1 MSSPQIPLTVIG
13 GYLGAGKTTLI
24 NRLLRHSEG
33 RRLAVI
39 VNDFGRINI
48 DAELVES
55 RDGDTINLANGCICC
70 TLGGDLAM
78 TLLNLA
84 ESANP
89 PDHVIIEAS
98 GVADPAQVAQYGH
111 MPGLRLD
118 GVIVLA
124 DAETIRQKAR
134 DKYVGEQVCQ
144 QLHAADVLLLN
155 KVDLISPETQ
165 QAVRDWLAG
174 QVPDAHVIESA
185 RGEVPLP
192 LLLGDGEERPFT
204 QTERRDTAVS
214 PSTEHH
220 HDLAYETWSWEGR
233 GPVQEAAFRAFVAQL
248 PAGVIRGKGIL
259 RLAGEPERR
268 VIFQLVG
275 QRWSLKPGDPWGDT
289 PPQSRLA
296 LIGLPGSLDSARL
309 AAAFEQMAGI
319 E

>member
-1 MSSPQIPLTVIG
+1 M
-13 GYLGAGKTTLI
+13 I
-24 NRLLRHSEG
+24 NRLLRRNEG

-48 DAELVES
+48 DAELIES
-55 RDGDTINLANGCICC
+55 RDGNTINLANGCICC

-78 TLLNLA
+78 TLLNLT

-124 DAETIRQKAR
+124 DAEMVRQKAR
-134 DKYVGEQVCQ
+134 DKYVGEQVRQ
-144 QLHAADVLLLN
+144 QLRAADVLLLN
-155 KVDLISPETQ
+155 KVDLATPASRRV
-165 QAVRDWLAG
+165 VRDWLAE
-174 QVPDAHVIESA
+174 QVPGA
-185 RGEVPLP
+185 RIVETVQGNAPLP
-192 LLLGDGEERPFT
+192 LLLGEEGARPFT
-204 QTERRDTAVS
+204 PGEWKETAV
-214 PSTEHH
+214 PPATKYR

-233 GPVQEAAFRAFVAQL
+233 EPVQEAAFRAFVEQF

-259 RLAGEPERR
+259 HLAGEPTRR
-268 VIFQLVG
+268 AIFQLVG
-275 QRWSLKPGDPWGDT
+275 QRWSLKPGEPWGDT

-309 AAAFEQMAGI
+309 AAAFERMAGI